1 MEFEW
6 DEEKDTQN
14 RAKHCVGLD
23 EAARMDWIVG
33 TTVADQR
40 FDYGEERF
48 RRYAALGRRLFV
60 CASTLRNGT
69 FRIISLRK
77 ANSREAKRYGAPQTQ
92 R

>member
-6 DEEKDTQN
+6 DEQKDAAN
-14 RAKHCVGLD
+14 RAKHGVGLE

-33 TTVADQR
+33 TTVADGR
-40 FDYGEERF
+40 FEYGEERF
-48 RRYAALGRRLFV
+48 RRYAVLGGRLFV
-60 CASTLRNGT
+60 CVFTLRDGR

-92 R
+92 Q